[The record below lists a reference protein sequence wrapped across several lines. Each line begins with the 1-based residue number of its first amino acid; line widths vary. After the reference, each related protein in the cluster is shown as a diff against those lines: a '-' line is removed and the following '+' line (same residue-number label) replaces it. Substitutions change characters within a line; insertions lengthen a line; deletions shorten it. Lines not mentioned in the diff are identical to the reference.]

1 MNSLQVFPVD
11 DHAQFHTGMHGV
23 CAPSPTP
30 ALGDELTK
38 PSLTARQCEVLTL
51 LCEGMSDKLIARRL
65 DLSPHTVR
73 GHIQIVFARL
83 QVSTRMQAMFAARR
97 LGLFG

>member
-1 MNSLQVFPVD
+1 MNSLQVFSVD
-11 DHAQFHTGMHGV
+11 DHAQLRQGMHGV
-23 CAPSPTP
+23 CAPSPSP
-30 ALGDELTK
+30 ALGDELPK
-38 PSLTARQCEVLTL
+38 PSLTARQCEVLNL

>member
-1 MNSLQVFPVD
+1 MNSLQVFPVE
-11 DHAQFHTGMHGV
+11 DHAQFSPDMKGV
-23 CAPSPTP
+23 CPPSPSSAAGGELPKP
-30 ALGDELTK
+30 A
-38 PSLTARQCEVLTL
+38 LTARQCEVLTL

-73 GHIQIVFARL
+73 GHIQIVFTRL

>member
-1 MNSLQVFPVD
+1 MNSLQNLPVE
-11 DHAQFHTGMHGV
+11 DHAQFHPGMHGV
-23 CAPSPTP
+23 CAPPPSSG
-30 ALGDELTK
+30 AGDEPPK
-38 PSLTARQCEVLTL
+38 PALTARQCEVLTL

-65 DLSPHTVR
+65 DLSHHTVR

-97 LGLFG
+97 LGLFD

>member
-1 MNSLQVFPVD
+1 MNSLHHQPVQ
-11 DHAQFHTGMHGV
+11 DHPQFRPSLQGI
-23 CAPSPTP
+23 CAPSPSL
-30 ALGDELTK
+30 AAGDELPK

-73 GHIQIVFARL
+73 GHIQIVFTRL

>member
-1 MNSLQVFPVD
+1 
-11 DHAQFHTGMHGV
+11 MHGV
-23 CAPSPTP
+23 CAPSASP
-30 ALGDELTK
+30 ATGGELAR

-65 DLSPHTVR
+65 DLSPYTVR
-73 GHIQIVFARL
+73 GHIQIVFTRL

>member
-1 MNSLQVFPVD
+1 MNSLHHQPVQ
-11 DHAQFHTGMHGV
+11 DHAQFRPAMQGV
-23 CAPSPTP
+23 CAPSPSP
-30 ALGDELTK
+30 AIGGELAR